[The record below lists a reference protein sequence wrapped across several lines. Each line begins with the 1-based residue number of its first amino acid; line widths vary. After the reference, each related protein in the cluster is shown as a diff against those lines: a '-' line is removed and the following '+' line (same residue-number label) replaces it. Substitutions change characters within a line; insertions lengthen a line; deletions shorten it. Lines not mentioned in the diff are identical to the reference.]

1 MGVQILI
8 RLAWLVV
15 SLVAASILV
24 FAVTNILP
32 GDVAAV
38 MLGTSATPEAV
49 ASLQHQLGLDQP
61 GWLRYLQW
69 IGGMLHND
77 FGTSLPSHSAVGP
90 LIVQKLAVSGPL
102 ALASAVVALSLSLP
116 LGVLAGVRYRHLTGA
131 LISTISLVGI
141 AVPAFWAGLLL
152 ATVFAIQLK
161 LLPAGGFVDWSD
173 NPLAAAR
180 TLVLPSLA
188 LGLVQAAVLT
198 RYIRSAIVEV
208 QREDFIRTAR
218 AKGLTRWQALRRH
231 GLRYAAIP
239 VVTVLGIQLTSLL
252 VGAVVIENVFVLPGL
267 GRLLFQS
274 VGNRDLIVVQ
284 DLVMLLTTVVLVVN
298 FLVDLLYRL
307 LDPRIRSGGGG
318 RASPPG

>member
-1 MGVQILI
+1 MLIQILN

-15 SLVAASILV
+15 SLILASLLV
-24 FAVTNILP
+24 FAVVNVLP

-38 MLGTSATPEAV
+38 ILGTSATPQ
-49 ASLQHQLGLDQP
+49 SLETLRHQLGLDQP
-61 GWLRYLQW
+61 AWLRYVQW
-69 IGGMLHND
+69 IGGMLRSD
-77 FGTSLPSHSAVGP
+77 FGTSLLSHSDVGP

-102 ALASAVVALSLSLP
+102 ALGSAVISVAVALP
-116 LGVLAGVRYRHLTGA
+116 LGVLAGVHYRRFSGA
-131 LISTISLVGI
+131 LISALSLLGI

-161 LLPAGGFVDWSD
+161 LLPAGGFVDWSES
-173 NPLAAAR
+173 PIGALR
-180 TLVLPSLA
+180 SLVLPALA

-198 RYIRSAIVEV
+198 RYIRSAIIDV

-231 GLRYAAIP
+231 GFRYAAIP
-239 VVTVLGIQLTSLL
+239 VVTILGIQLTGLL
-252 VGAVVIENVFVLPGL
+252 VGAIVIENVFVLPGL

-284 DLVMLLTTVVLVVN
+284 DLVMLLTAVVLIVN
-298 FLVDLLYRL
+298 FLVDLSYRL
-307 LDPRIRSGGGG
+307 LDPRIRSS
-318 RASPPG
+318 A